1 MPTIVEGDFEWD
13 EAKARTNLAKHGVRF
28 DEATTVFDD
37 ARAIEAPDFHDPAR
51 FVLIGRSRLSRVL
64 FVARGARLLRN
75 GENMKKRRPPKT
87 SLARYDWSRAGRGRR
102 AGRLRTAKV
111 VLLRPE
117 IYELFGS
124 DEAINAALAAVAQLR
139 DVVRPRKR
147 RDRAA

>member
-1 MPTIVEGDFEWD
+1 
-13 EAKARTNLAKHGVRF
+13 
-28 DEATTVFDD
+28 
-37 ARAIEAPDFHDPAR
+37 
-51 FVLIGRSRLSRVL
+51 
-64 FVARGARLLRN
+64 
-75 GENMKKRRPPKT
+75 MKKRKPPET
-87 SLARYDWSRAGRGRR
+87 SLARYDWTRARRGRW

-139 DVVRPRKR
+139 DIVRPRKR